1 MPDDILGYVSELWT
15 WTCVCRMAASQPPGP
30 LLPSRLQNQRSVFPR
45 VWPASHY
52 TPACLWA
59 GVGGD
64 TAWNNIEWPSEKVT
78 CFSIIFQ
85 ILRIRS
91 RKRSQAGTD
100 GSSTVMS
107 YLQIHCFW
115 NHVLASNGWW
125 IHLGNQ
131 VRYFQ
136 NIRNRME
143 NVHST
148 LSVVR
153 VSTFFITCFIFMC
166 VCTTML
172 ALFLMFWSCFLSE
185 VQLTYSVVLMSV
197 V

>member
-1 MPDDILGYVSELWT
+1 
-15 WTCVCRMAASQPPGP
+15 
-30 LLPSRLQNQRSVFPR
+30 
-45 VWPASHY
+45 
-52 TPACLWA
+52 
-59 GVGGD
+59 
-64 TAWNNIEWPSEKVT
+64 
-78 CFSIIFQ
+78 
-85 ILRIRS
+85 
-91 RKRSQAGTD
+91 
-100 GSSTVMS
+100 
-107 YLQIHCFW
+107 
-115 NHVLASNGWW
+115 
-125 IHLGNQ
+125 
-131 VRYFQ
+131 
-136 NIRNRME
+136 ME